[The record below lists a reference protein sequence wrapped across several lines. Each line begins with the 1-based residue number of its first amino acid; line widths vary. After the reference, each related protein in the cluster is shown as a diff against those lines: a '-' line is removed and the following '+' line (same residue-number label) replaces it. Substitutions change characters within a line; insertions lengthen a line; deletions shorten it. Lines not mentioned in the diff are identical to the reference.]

1 MSSQSPE
8 TDLPLAGLR
17 VLDFGHTVM
26 GPTCGVVLADLGAE
40 VIRIEPPAGD
50 RTRRL
55 GGFGTGFFGAFNRN
69 KTSLALDLKQAEG
82 RAVLLKLVAT
92 ADILLEN
99 FAPDTME
106 RLGLGYEDL
115 RAINPRLI
123 YCALKGYLPGPYEK
137 LPALDEVVQMQG
149 GLAYMT
155 GLPGRPMRAG
165 TSVVDIMGGVFGV
178 VGILAALRQR
188 EQTGQ
193 GQKVQSALFESLAF
207 LVGQHMAA
215 GAIAGQRVPPMTARR
230 ITWAVYDV
238 FQAQDGQVFVGVTSD
253 QHWQRLCAAFSLP
266 EALAQDPDL
275 AASNGQ
281 RVAGRDRIMPEL
293 ERIFSGLP
301 VATVLE
307 RCRAAFIP
315 CAPVAHP
322 EDLFTDPHLL
332 AGGVMGE
339 TALTDTVRALLPMT
353 PLNLGGAA
361 ITLRRQPPRIG
372 EGGAAILAGLG
383 YAPAEIGRML
393 ESGILAL
400 PAEETPEEASA

>member
-1 MSSQSPE
+1 MS
-8 TDLPLAGLR
+8 TNALPLTGLR

-26 GPTCGVVLADLGAE
+26 GPSCGVVLADLGAE
-40 VIRIEPPAGD
+40 VIRIEPPQGD

-55 GGFGTGFFGAFNRN
+55 GGFGTGFFATYNRN
-69 KTSLALDLKQAEG
+69 KASLALDLKDPRGKAILE
-82 RAVLLKLVAT
+82 KLVAT
-92 ADILLEN
+92 ADVLVEN

-106 RLGLGYEDL
+106 RLGLGWEQL
-115 RAINPRLI
+115 RAVNPRLV

-193 GQKVQSALFESLAF
+193 GQKVQASLFESVAF
-207 LVGQHMAA
+207 MVGQHMAA
-215 GAIAGQRVPPMTARR
+215 GAIAGERVPPMTARR
-230 ITWAVYDV
+230 ITWAIYDV

-253 QHWQRLCAAFSLP
+253 QHWQRLCQHFGLDELGADPSL
-266 EALAQDPDL
+266 
-275 AASNGQ
+275 ASNAQ
-281 RVAGRDRIMPEL
+281 RVAGRERIMP
-293 ERIFSGLP
+293 
-301 VATVLE
+301 VLE
-307 RCRAAFIP
+307 KLIAGWPVEEVLRRCRAAFIP

-332 AGGVMGE
+332 ASGIMGE
-339 TALTDTVRALLPMT
+339 TALTDTVRAPLPMT
-353 PLNLGGAA
+353 PVHFENAPL
-361 ITLRRQPPRIG
+361 TLRRQPPHVG
-372 EGGAAILAGLG
+372 EGGGAVLAGLG
-383 YAPAEIGRML
+383 LSPEEQAALQRD
-393 ESGILAL
+393 GILTL
-400 PAEETPEEASA
+400 PETEAEA